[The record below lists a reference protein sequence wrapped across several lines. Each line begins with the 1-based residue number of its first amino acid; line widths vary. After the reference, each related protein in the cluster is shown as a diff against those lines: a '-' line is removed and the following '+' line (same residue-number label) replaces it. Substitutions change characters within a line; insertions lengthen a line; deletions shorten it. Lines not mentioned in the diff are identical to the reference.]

1 MAAGLFSGCREQAK
15 IPQPKA
21 ESMPLILPAI
31 NPEKNFFDFTPSRA
45 AEASNPVRPVFEFTV
60 NPPQVAGVQLERVE
74 VYKSF
79 FRGAS
84 FGPRVKVT
92 DLTSFPATVTLTSQ
106 EALTDLY
113 LTNNPPLVT
122 VPATPPPIPVK
133 AITATATNRISVNDA
148 VVFTFELIVNG
159 GRRVVLT
166 PLTTTGAGVTGAVT
180 GVQAAAPYAAVATF
194 RNK

>member
-1 MAAGLFSGCREQAK
+1 MKTAGRNKQVFLDRDVRQR
-15 IPQPKA
+15 
-21 ESMPLILPAI
+21 LP
-31 NPEKNFFDFTPSRA
+31 
-45 AEASNPVRPVFEFTV
+45 
-60 NPPQVAGVQLERVE
+60 
-74 VYKSF
+74 
-79 FRGAS
+79 S

-113 LTNNPPLVT
+113 LTNNPPLIT

-133 AITATATNRISVNDA
+133 AITPAGGNRIARGNA

-166 PLTTTGAGVTGAVT
+166 PLTTTGVIGAVT
-180 GVQAAAPYAAVATF
+180 GTQTAAPYAAIATF
-194 RNK
+194 RDK